1 MTVIIIKLL
10 VAAASFFGAAY
21 GIYRILKKN
30 MPFYFSMVI
39 FGVMCAAMGRIFE
52 ALNRAL
58 TGDYTSGFQIGV
70 LGIIGSI
77 LFFFTSNQG
86 LMDRLGDD
94 GSDKMKKCRSLG
106 FLAPAVFLVMW
117 FFILFSGCGIKQVV
131 VSSMVSLAA
140 LPAGYF
146 HLKHIFLPDVE
157 EGIIKNLRAYNLV
170 ALIYEALCIAERL
183 CYAYNASEVVF
194 VLVYIAIGI
203 VLALLVPVLEKGVLR
218 WTM

>member
-1 MTVIIIKLL
+1 MIIIIVKLL
-10 VAAASFFGAAY
+10 VAAASLFGAAY
-21 GIYRILKKN
+21 GIYKTVKKN
-30 MPFYFSMVI
+30 MPFYFSMII

-52 ALNRAL
+52 ALTRAL
-58 TGDYTSGFQIGV
+58 TGEYTAGFQIGV
-70 LGIIGSI
+70 LGIVGSI

-94 GSDKMKKCRSLG
+94 GSDKMKKCRALG

-117 FFILFSGCGIKQVV
+117 VFILLSGCGIKQII
-131 VSSMVSLAA
+131 VSSMVTFAA

-146 HLKHIFLPDVE
+146 HLKHILLPDVE
-157 EGIIKNLRAYNLV
+157 DGIIKNLRGYNLI

-183 CYAYNASEVVF
+183 CFSYNASEEVF
-194 VLVYIAIGI
+194 VAVYIAIGI